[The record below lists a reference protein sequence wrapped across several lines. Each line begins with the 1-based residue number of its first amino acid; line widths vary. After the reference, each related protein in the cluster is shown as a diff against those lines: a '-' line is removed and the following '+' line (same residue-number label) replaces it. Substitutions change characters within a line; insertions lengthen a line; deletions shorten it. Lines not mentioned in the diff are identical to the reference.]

1 MNKLSSNYI
10 STQQAAA
17 QWNISRRRVLVLCQ
31 EERIPN
37 IMRVGN
43 MWLIPGNA
51 IKPEDNRHFRY
62 IYSSPNA
69 KPFLKWAGGKTQLLE
84 DISAII
90 KKLPDI
96 KKYAE
101 PFVGGGALLFNMLT
115 SHDLE
120 QVYISDVNPEL
131 VNVYTNVKNNVQ
143 QLIDKLE
150 KIEKEFLKKDLENR
164 KSFYLS
170 QRQKFNNIKLN
181 GKTAE
186 LEKAV
191 LFIFLNKTCFNGL
204 YRVNRKGEFNVP
216 IGSYL
221 NLQICDKDNLLSVSK
236 LLQNVE
242 IVCGD
247 YKESAKF
254 IDKNTFV
261 YFDPPYRPLSE
272 TSSFTSYTASSFN
285 DANQKEL
292 AEYVSHLSENGAKIL
307 ISNSDPKN
315 YNPKD
320 TFFDKL
326 YSKYNIKRVLASRM
340 INCNGKSRG
349 QLTELLISNF

>member
-1 MNKLSSNYI
+1 MNNPSLNYI

-17 QWNISRRRVLVLCQ
+17 QWNISRRRVLTLCQ

-62 IYSSPNA
+62 IDSSPNA

-84 DISAII
+84 DISTFV
-90 KKLPDI
+90 KKLPNI

-115 SHDLE
+115 KHNLE

-131 VNVYTNVKNNVQ
+131 VNVYKNVKNNVLP
-143 QLIDKLE
+143 LIDKLQ
-150 KIEKEFLKKDLENR
+150 KIEKDFLAKDSEAR
-164 KSFYLS
+164 KEFYLA
-170 QRQKFNNIKLN
+170 QRHKFNTLKLN
-181 GKTAE
+181 KTAE
-186 LEKAV
+186 LEKAA

-216 IGSYL
+216 IGSYQ
-221 NLQICDKDNLLSVSK
+221 NPQICDKENLLAVSK
-236 LLQNVE
+236 LLQKVE

-272 TSSFTSYTASSFN
+272 TSSFTSYTAGSFN
-285 DANQKEL
+285 DDNQKEL
-292 AEYVSHLSENGAKIL
+292 AEYADRLSEKGAKIL
-307 ISNSDPKN
+307 LSNSDPKN

-320 TFFDKL
+320 AFFDRL